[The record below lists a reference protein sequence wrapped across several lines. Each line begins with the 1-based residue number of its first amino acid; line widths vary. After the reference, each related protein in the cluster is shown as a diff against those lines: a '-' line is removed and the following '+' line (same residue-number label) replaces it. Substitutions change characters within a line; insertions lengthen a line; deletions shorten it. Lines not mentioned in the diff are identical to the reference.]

1 MYYLELFMLL
11 RGRGGGC
18 GSDFYSVLKIVVS
31 TENVALDKSV
41 PTPLPLLR
49 YLGT

>member
-1 MYYLELFMLL
+1 MLL
-11 RGRGGGC
+11 RGRRGGVTAT
-18 GSDFYSVLKIVVS
+18 FIQILKIVVS

-49 YLGT
+49 YLRHINR

>member
-1 MYYLELFMLL
+1 MIVYVAKGE
-11 RGRGGGC
+11 RRGGDAGATFIP
-18 GSDFYSVLKIVVS
+18 DLKIVVS